1 MKNITLT
8 FADVCGLKALEGC
21 ASAHDEYSETL
32 DILYALIAD
41 TDEAYDV
48 LSHPAKMVYLAIA
61 EKEAIHE

>member
-8 FADVCGLKALEGC
+8 FADFCSLKA
-21 ASAHDEYSETL
+21 L

-61 EKEAIHE
+61 GKEAIHE